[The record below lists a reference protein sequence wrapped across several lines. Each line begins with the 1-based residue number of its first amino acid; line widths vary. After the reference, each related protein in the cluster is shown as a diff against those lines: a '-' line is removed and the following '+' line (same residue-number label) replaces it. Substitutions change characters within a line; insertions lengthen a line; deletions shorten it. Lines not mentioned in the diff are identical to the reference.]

1 MKQTGFPVQM
11 PTTAGAMPEVRLAQ
25 PGNQRWT
32 PARRAQP
39 MVAQRMSRPVGST
52 MSGKMGQTEAAIWA
66 RGSDITF
73 SILTGL
79 AAVVSGVAIILELG
93 KATPGTRTTI
103 APRPGMPARTVVSGG
118 EKAKVGW
125 YVTGGAVAL
134 IGIINIFAS
143 ITRAA
148 SLQIPVQPNSSARTS
163 S

>member
-1 MKQTGFPVQM
+1 MRQTGFPVQFPTQAGSM
-11 PTTAGAMPEVRLAQ
+11 PPVRLAQ
-25 PGNQRWT
+25 PTSQGWT

-39 MVAQRMSRPVGST
+39 MMAQRLSRPVGPV

-93 KATPGTRTTI
+93 KATIGYRVTKS
-103 APRPGMPARTVVSGG
+103 ARPGVPSRTVVSRG
-118 EKAKVGW
+118 ENAKVGW
-125 YVTGGAVAL
+125 YVTGCVVAL
-134 IGIINIFAS
+134 IGIVNILSS

-148 SLQIPVQPNSSARTS
+148 SLQIPGQPNSSVQAPS
-163 S
+163 